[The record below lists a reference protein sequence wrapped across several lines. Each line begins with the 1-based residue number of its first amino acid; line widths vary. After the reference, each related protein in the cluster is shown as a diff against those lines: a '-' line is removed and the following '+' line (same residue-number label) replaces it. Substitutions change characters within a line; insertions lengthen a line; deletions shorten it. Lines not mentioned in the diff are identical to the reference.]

1 MSLESFIGLD
11 QGEGMSESAFE
22 AFKQRMQAAAA
33 QIAAIKKE
41 ESKQKQSEEE
51 LLRILL
57 AFIKD
62 SQKTDL
68 VLLISRA
75 LEQNIP
81 ANFILAIILLSNE
94 DIKRQVGE
102 RFYQLISAA
111 GGQDQAPSHLLHAGN
126 PSTQS
131 ASPEDGSSLVF
142 FTGHDSS
149 FPLKMRIELDSWIK
163 NMMLIA
169 EQSPQKLIKTA
180 YKIEMIELPKEY
192 DYEEPKYEQSRSV
205 KAALSQLAAFILRE
219 YFEQHSQEE
228 DYNNLFTFSE
238 FILSGILTKT
248 EENLDNRKL
257 LQ

>member
-1 MSLESFIGLD
+1 MDG
-11 QGEGMSESAFE
+11 GEGMSESAFE
-22 AFKQRMQAAAA
+22 AFKERMKAAAA

-41 ESKQKQSEEE
+41 EGKQKQSEEE

-57 AFIKD
+57 AFIKH
-62 SQKTDL
+62 SQKSDL

-102 RFYQLISAA
+102 SFFQLS
-111 GGQDQAPSHLLHAGN
+111 GGKSELSEMPTNSLNESHSEE
-126 PSTQS
+126 PTSQ
-131 ASPEDGSSLVF
+131 GSELVF
-142 FTGHDSS
+142 FTGQDSS

-163 NMMLIA
+163 NMLLIA
-169 EQSPQKLIKTA
+169 EQVPHKLIKTA
-180 YKIEMIELPKEY
+180 YKIEMIEQPKEY
-192 DYEEPKYEQSRSV
+192 DYEDPKYEENRTI
-205 KAALSQLAAFILRE
+205 KMALIQLSAYILRE
-219 YFEQHSQEE
+219 YFEQNSHEE
-228 DYNNLFTFSE
+228 EYNNLYTFSE

-248 EENLDNRKL
+248 EEGLDNRKL

>member
-1 MSLESFIGLD
+1 MSLEDFIGLD
-11 QGEGMSESAFE
+11 GGEGMSESAFE
-22 AFKQRMQAAAA
+22 AFKERMKAAAA

-51 LLRILL
+51 LLKILL
-57 AFIKD
+57 AFIKH
-62 SQKTDL
+62 SQKSDL

-102 RFYQLISAA
+102 GFFQLL
-111 GGQDQAPSHLLHAGN
+111 APQLERSEAPTIPLVGSHSEGPA
-126 PSTQS
+126 PQ
-131 ASPEDGSSLVF
+131 GSELVF
-142 FTGHDSS
+142 FTNQDSN

-163 NMMLIA
+163 NMLLIA
-169 EQSPQKLIKTA
+169 EQTPHKLLKTA
-180 YKIEMIELPKEY
+180 YKIDMIELPKEY
-192 DYEEPKYEQSRSV
+192 DYEEPKYEESRTV
-205 KAALSQLAAFILRE
+205 KIALTQLTSYILRE
-219 YFEQHSQEE
+219 YFEQNSQEE
-228 DYNNLFTFSE
+228 DYNDLYTFSE

>member
-11 QGEGMSESAFE
+11 QGEGMSEAAFE

-68 VLLISRA
+68 VLLISRV

-102 RFYQLISAA
+102 RFYQLMNAA
-111 GGQDQAPSHLLHAGN
+111 GEETIATS
-126 PSTQS
+126 QS
-131 ASPEDGSSLVF
+131 ENQQSSLVF

-169 EQSPQKLIKTA
+169 EQSPQKLLKTA
-180 YKIEMIELPKEY
+180 YKIDMLELPKEY

-205 KAALSQLAAFILRE
+205 KAALTQLTAFILRE